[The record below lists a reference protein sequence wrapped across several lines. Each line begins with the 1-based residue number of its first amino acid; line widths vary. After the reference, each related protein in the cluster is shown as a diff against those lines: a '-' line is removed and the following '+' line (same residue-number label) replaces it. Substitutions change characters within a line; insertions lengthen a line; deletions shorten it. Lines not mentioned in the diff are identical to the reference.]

1 MTTARRATPDDADG
15 ITRLRSELI
24 LSQPLDPAWLA
35 LCQEQLAERL
45 QPGGDARAYVVD
57 VPGAGLVTCALALV
71 SPVLPAPRYP
81 KGLAARV
88 QAVATRPGY
97 RRRGYAKAALTAL
110 LGDLEQEGV
119 TLFELHASDESR
131 NLYEALG
138 FSSDP
143 ALMRRTA
150 VPRSPGERHTRAAAG
165 GEWNTIRQ
173 LADAFSR
180 LDTENGLQPEEQW
193 TLQVLKLA
201 EEVGEAAQA
210 VIGARGTNPRKGHS
224 HSWAD
229 VEDEVADAVI
239 TGMVT
244 LARLR
249 PDAHEHLTAVLARKS
264 AGFLQPDGV
273 PRQPPTADHAER
285 VRSPRFPD
293 EGLGPVGAGG
303 PRGLSDESRD
313 Q

>member
-1 MTTARRATPDDADG
+1 MTTPRRATPADAGG

-24 LSQPLDPAWLA
+24 LSEPLDSDWQA
-35 LCQEQLAERL
+35 LCQGQLAERL

-57 VPGAGLVTCALALV
+57 APEGGVATCALALV

-81 KGLAARV
+81 EGLAARI
-88 QAVATRPGY
+88 QAVATRPGH

-110 LGDLEQEGV
+110 LDDLGQEGV

-131 NLYEALG
+131 PLYESLG
-138 FSSDP
+138 FTSDP

-150 VPRSPGERHTRAAAG
+150 VPPRSRDHPTRASANDT
-165 GEWNTIRQ
+165 WDTIQ
-173 LADAFSR
+173 HLADTFSR
-180 LDTENGLQPEEQW
+180 LDTENGLASEEQW

-224 HSWAD
+224 HTWTD
-229 VEDEVADAVI
+229 VQDEVADTVI
-239 TGMVT
+239 TGMVS

-249 PDAHEHLTAVLARKS
+249 PDAREYFAAVLARK
-264 AGFLQPDGV
+264 AVKFLPAQD
-273 PRQPPTADHAER
+273 
-285 VRSPRFPD
+285 S
-293 EGLGPVGAGG
+293 
-303 PRGLSDESRD
+303 SDELLR
-313 Q
+313 

>member
-1 MTTARRATPDDADG
+1 MTTARRATPADAEG

-24 LSQPLDPAWLA
+24 LSQPLDSTWLA
-35 LCQEQLAERL
+35 LCRDQLALRL
-45 QPGGDARAYVVD
+45 QSGGDARAYVID
-57 VPGAGLVTCALALV
+57 APDGGLANCALALV

-81 KGLAARV
+81 QGLAARV

-110 LGDLEQEGV
+110 LDDLEQEGV

-131 NLYEALG
+131 PLYEGLG
-138 FSSDP
+138 FVSDP

-150 VPRSPGERHTRAAAG
+150 VPPQSREHRTRAAAADA
-165 GEWNTIRQ
+165 WDTIQR
-173 LADAFSR
+173 LADTFSHI
-180 LDTENGLQPEEQW
+180 DTGNGLRPEEQW

-224 HSWAD
+224 HTWTD
-229 VEDEVADAVI
+229 VQDEVADAVI
-239 TGMVT
+239 TGMVA

-249 PDAHEHLTAVLARKS
+249 PDAREHFAAVLARK
-264 AGFLQPDGV
+264 AVKFLHPQ
-273 PRQPPTADHAER
+273 E
-285 VRSPRFPD
+285 S
-293 EGLGPVGAGG
+293 
-303 PRGLSDESRD
+303 SDEPSCR
-313 Q
+313 